1 MRTIKY
7 AILNKETNERLFTD
21 FSYAKCMEEMEKME
35 NKEKFEI
42 RHKWF
47 SY

>member
-7 AILNKETNERLFTD
+7 AIFNKETNEILFTD
-21 FSYAKCMEEMEKME
+21 FIYLKCVEEMEKME
-35 NKEKFEI
+35 DKEKLEI

>member
-7 AILNKETNERLFTD
+7 AIFDKETNERLFTD
-21 FSYAKCMEEMEKME
+21 FSRAKCEEEMEKME
-35 NKEKFEI
+35 DKEKFEI
-42 RHKWF
+42 RYKWF